1 MTLEMKPRILSAGLV
16 SVEPDED
23 NDSYYNV
30 TVEVRY
36 EGSNDISAMLCE
48 NSGFFIYPCTSY
60 TPYYATMTF
69 TCIDL
74 TDGAS
79 VEVYAENAYGR
90 DTAVIEIPPKG
101 SAGITD
107 VESRR
112 IADISV
118 YSAAGALLGN
128 IGGMDGLKSFGKGML
143 VLKIKYDDGE
153 VKTVKYV
160 NR

>member
-1 MTLEMKPRILSAGLV
+1 
-16 SVEPDED
+16 
-23 NDSYYNV
+23 
-30 TVEVRY
+30 
-36 EGSNDISAMLCE
+36 
-48 NSGFFIYPCTSY
+48 
-60 TPYYATMTF
+60 MTF
-69 TCIDL
+69 TDIDL

-101 SAGITD
+101 SASITD
-107 VESRR
+107 VESHR

-118 YSAAGALLGN
+118 YSAAGALLGKTD
-128 IGGMDGLKSFGKGML
+128 GMDGLKSFGKGML
-143 VLKIKYDDGE
+143 ILKIKYDGGE